1 MEEKVILSGEIVE
14 KLGLFKKQTK
24 PIKLTKTKLIIGEKV
39 YLVKDIVE
47 AFNDGIG
54 KLGIK
59 LKNGE
64 QSFALKC
71 PEAGQ
76 FDVLLAFDSYS
87 EIMNRVKNLVNRWV
101 DAINTVKVLEE

>member
-64 QSFALKC
+64 QLSFALKC
-71 PEAGQ
+71 AEAGQ

-87 EIMNRVKNLVNRWV
+87 EIMTRVKNLV
-101 DAINTVKVLEE
+101 KLEE